1 MDRAAALIT
10 LLVAAPAM
18 AERCATSTLAL
29 HCVSRCAG
37 LDNASA
43 TSSNPPPEQVLGP
56 PNAELL
62 AQLENEAKAP
72 KRRGLSLFAQL
83 AEGANSNNFTDQTV
97 YAPAHRALT
106 PDQVMALVGPAAAIE
121 WVPVRRAAFG
131 CVDGRYASGGLYA
144 YGGDLGEFALAL
156 SVLEHVGQ
164 RPIGQAET
172 TQLLEGWLR
181 QLNAAGGGVRERPQL
196 RNLRSQP
203 LLFTLPTHCS
213 HQRSF
218 HLLHLSQFGAC
229 VDAAAA
235 AALAS
240 TVGLPELD
248 LSAPPEEA
256 RAALM
261 LRLVAPEFVGSE
273 HIKWLLH
280 YPKTYATRRTLIEQL
295 VRSFYGI
302 LWNVHHP
309 AHDTVKLDALYG
321 QRAERAVV
329 HVHTSHWCAAEQGL
343 APNLPSKSRGGSF
356 FVYHPDAVAAR
367 RDALVRYLAGVV
379 SPPIDRA
386 EFGGRV
392 RTLGD
397 GQAAL
402 TEKSLAGMLRSYS
415 LMVK

>member
-181 QLNAAGGGVRERPQL
+181 QLNAAGGG
-196 RNLRSQP
+196 
-203 LLFTLPTHCS
+203 
-213 HQRSF
+213 
-218 HLLHLSQFGAC
+218 FGAC